1 MNLIDNINP
10 IKDVKYEKISVI
22 IICYIKFIF
31 LMINLLIIFIV

>member
-10 IKDVKYEKISVI
+10 IKNFKYGKISVI

-31 LMINLLIIFIV
+31 LMTKLLIIFIV